1 MFLYYYFLIIIN
13 YFRLRLIIEF
23 QSLLEIVDTYNIAVI
38 TEVNP

>member
-23 QSLLEIVDTYNIAVI
+23 QSLLVIVDTYIPVI